1 MHKTVAMV
9 LVTVSLFAVGGAI
22 IAWSVHK
29 KQGVQLQPSHVKEFT
44 DENFQ
49 QDVVEASRKHPIL
62 VDFYTDWCFPC
73 KMMDPVLE
81 EVAKDLNGKA
91 VIGKLNTDKN
101 LVARRFGITKIPAIF
116 IIKDGEVKDSFYG
129 VVPKAALVKALTDF
143 GA

>member
-1 MHKTVAMV
+1 MKKTAAMV
-9 LVTVSLFAVGGAI
+9 LVTVSLFAIGGAI
-22 IAWSVHK
+22 IAWSMYK
-29 KQGVQLQPSHVKEFT
+29 KHGSGQQLSHVKEFT

-49 QDVVEASRKHPIL
+49 QDVVEASKKQPVL

-81 EVAKDLNGKA
+81 EVAKDLIGKA

-101 LVARRFGITKIPAIF
+101 LIARRFGISRIPAMF
-116 IIKDGEVKDSFYG
+116 IIKDGEVKDSYYG

>member
-1 MHKTVAMV
+1 MQKKAAMV
-9 LVTVSLFAVGGAI
+9 LITLSLFVIGGAI

-29 KQGVQLQPSHVKEFT
+29 KQDIEKQPSHVKEFT

-49 QDVVEASRKHPIL
+49 QDVVEASKTQPIL
-62 VDFYTDWCFPC
+62 IDFYADWCFPC

-81 EVAKDLNGKA
+81 EVARDMVGKA

-101 LVARRFGITKIPAIF
+101 LIARRFGISKIPAIF